1 VQWKNRET
9 LIKAFPAPNLR
20 CEAAKPLQIR
30 AHPPEVLRKMY
41 NNGGMT
47 MRVTNNMILKNS
59 AYNINS
65 VKTAVDESATQMTT
79 QKKISRPSQDPVTA
93 IRSLRLSTS
102 LSKVNQYYKRNIPD
116 ANSWLEV
123 TETALT
129 SMKDLIGNDFRS
141 QVVAGATDVLTQDD
155 RNTIITQLKQLQ
167 SQLYAEGNADYA
179 GRTVFT
185 GFRTNQN
192 LVFDENEPDTS
203 YNIDQTFSYTEM
215 ETFRYYTGNVVVPTT
230 QNEVMNN
237 DISDTQVSSY
247 YRLRTAYND
256 VTEMNSL
263 SYTYGGNTVTFDMT
277 GITNGT
283 TQSPQTG
290 TASLNNLTVYDTE
303 DDWLAA
309 CTSGIKEVGDTS
321 MVFIKD
327 TGDLIL
333 GSTVAAE
340 LQSNKASISV
350 NYDKTGFSNGEL
362 KPEYYFNCTDTTDPQ
377 NKIVYEKYDADG
389 NEITYDINYT
399 VANNQTLTVNLEAK
413 EAFNSDILRDMD
425 DMIAAVSRAIDAHDK
440 VDTIKA
446 MKEEAQYS
454 DQTFQDKLSEWQE
467 AAQKEADYADDNLQ
481 KLFNTE
487 LGKSDEYLDQI
498 SLALTKVG
506 CTVDQLQLTE
516 TRMSNQQETI
526 QDLQSQNDD
535 EELSDVIINY
545 TAVYNA
551 YQSSL
556 SAAAK
561 LNGMTLLNYL

>member
-1 VQWKNRET
+1 
-9 LIKAFPAPNLR
+9 
-20 CEAAKPLQIR
+20 
-30 AHPPEVLRKMY
+30 MY

-185 GFRTNQN
+185 GFRTNKN

-230 QNEVMNN
+230 QSEVMNN

-277 GITNGT
+277 GYTGSVAGT
-283 TQSPQTG
+283 DSNNNTSPF
-290 TASLNNLTVYDTE
+290 NLTVYENE
-303 DDWLAA
+303 DDWLTA
-309 CTSGIKEVGDTS
+309 CQTPPAGSVDSSKTVDDNS